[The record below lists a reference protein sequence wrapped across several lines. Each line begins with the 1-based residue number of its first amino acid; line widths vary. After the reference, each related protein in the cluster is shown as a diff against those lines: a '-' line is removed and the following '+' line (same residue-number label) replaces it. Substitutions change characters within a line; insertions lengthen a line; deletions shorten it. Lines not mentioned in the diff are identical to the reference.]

1 MAVLFYVSV
10 EMFVEVRPCIQS
22 VLRTE
27 LYRKGAMAGFTAG
40 LCSEAGKC
48 TGAEAGLPP
57 FAPGAVVSGEEG
69 KHGAGTRPQSLTSPV
84 VMCVRELNCMSFS
97 KAIKKV
103 AAWNLMPVR
112 WLTTQHEHRLRD
124 FRHSVR
130 NRAKQRPSPY
140 TIPFGC
146 SLEYSRI
153 FGIITTYIKIFK
165 N

>member
-1 MAVLFYVSV
+1 
-10 EMFVEVRPCIQS
+10 
-22 VLRTE
+22 
-27 LYRKGAMAGFTAG
+27 
-40 LCSEAGKC
+40 
-48 TGAEAGLPP
+48 
-57 FAPGAVVSGEEG
+57 
-69 KHGAGTRPQSLTSPV
+69 
-84 VMCVRELNCMSFS
+84 MSFS
-97 KAIKKV
+97 KANKKA

-112 WLTTQHEHRLRD
+112 WLTTQHEHMLRD

-165 N
+165 KLKKRKTGVGIIQTF